1 MGYNMRELGSHLS
14 KQLCFSYYNVNR
26 LFNQFYKES
35 LKSFGLTYTQYLTL
49 VSLWDNPS
57 QYLNELGSELD
68 LASNTLTPLLKRLE
82 EKGYIIRLKPEK
94 DKRQLIVQL
103 TDEGKALQQ
112 QVESRLLECFA
123 NFEGLDEDKALQ
135 LIDQNNRMIQLLQQ
149 KEK

>member
-1 MGYNMRELGSHLS
+1 MRELGSNLS

-35 LKSFGLTYTQYLTL
+35 LKSFGLTYIQYLTL
-49 VSLWDNPS
+49 VSLWDKPS

-94 DKRQLIVQL
+94 DRRQLIVQL
-103 TDEGKALQQ
+103 TDEGKILQQ
-112 QVESRLLECFA
+112 QVESRLLDCFA
-123 NFEGLDEDKALQ
+123 NFEGLDEDKALE
-135 LIDQNNRMIQLLQQ
+135 LIEQNNRMIQLLQQ
-149 KEK
+149 KKK

>member
-1 MGYNMRELGSHLS
+1 MRELGSNLS

-35 LKSFGLTYTQYLTL
+35 LKSFGLTHTQYLTL
-49 VSLWDNPS
+49 VSLWDKPS

-94 DKRQLIVQL
+94 DRRQLIVQL
-103 TDEGKALQQ
+103 TDEGKILQQ
-112 QVESRLLECFA
+112 QVESRLLDCFA
-123 NFEGLDEDKALQ
+123 NFEGLDEDKALE
-135 LIDQNNRMIQLLQQ
+135 LIEQNNRMIQLLQQ
-149 KEK
+149 KKK

>member
-1 MGYNMRELGSHLS
+1 MRELGSHLS

-49 VSLWDNPS
+49 VSLWDKTS

-94 DKRQLIVQL
+94 DRRQLIVQL
-103 TDEGKALQQ
+103 TDEGKILQQ
-112 QVESRLLECFA
+112 QVESRLLDCFA
-123 NFEGLDEDKALQ
+123 NFEGLDEDKALE
-135 LIDQNNRMIQLLQQ
+135 LIEQNNRMIQLLQQ
-149 KEK
+149 KKK

>member
-1 MGYNMRELGSHLS
+1 MRELGSHLS

-49 VSLWDNPS
+49 VSLWDKPS

-94 DKRQLIVQL
+94 DRRQLIVQL
-103 TDEGKALQQ
+103 TDEGKILQQ
-112 QVESRLLECFA
+112 QVESRLMDCFA
-123 NFEGLDEDKALQ
+123 NFEGLDEDKALE
-135 LIDQNNRMIQLLQQ
+135 LIEQNNRMVQLLQQ
-149 KEK
+149 KKK